1 MLDLE
6 IAGAEEAGVDASSLA
21 LCVEAVLVDLGLDG
35 ECAVGVAF
43 VDEEQMRLLNR
54 EHRRRDAVTDV
65 LSFPIDGAGDLPA
78 GLERQLGDVVICPVQ
93 ALRQAIDA
101 GVAPQEEL
109 RSLVVHGLL
118 HLAGFDHEHDQGEML
133 ARQDA
138 LCRRVDAIGW
148 TP

>member
-78 GLERQLGDVVICPVQ
+78 GLERQLGDVVICPAQ

-101 GVAPQEEL
+101 AVAPQEEL

-118 HLAGFDHEHDQGEML
+118 HLAGFDHEHDRGEML